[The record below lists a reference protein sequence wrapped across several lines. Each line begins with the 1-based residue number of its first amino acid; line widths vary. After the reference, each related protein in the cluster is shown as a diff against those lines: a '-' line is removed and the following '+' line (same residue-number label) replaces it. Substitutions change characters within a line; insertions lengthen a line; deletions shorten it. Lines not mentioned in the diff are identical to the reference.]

1 MGEYFELILDD
12 FSGLEHLFQ
21 KFKKREKKRL
31 KEKRDREK
39 KEIERKR

>member
-21 KFKKREKKRL
+21 KFKKREKKTL
-31 KEKRDREK
+31 KE
-39 KEIERKR
+39 KEIERKKR